1 MREDY
6 QRVYAEVR
14 LDAVISNMDNMK
26 ANIAPKTK
34 MIAVIKTDGYGHG
47 AIPIARELEG
57 LDYLFGFAV
66 ATAEEALILRHVGIK
81 KPILILGYTFPY
93 SYEKLI
99 EEEVRMAVFRED
111 TLKELS
117 EAAARLSE
125 RGIRKNAKVHI
136 KVDTGMSRIGVRSDE
151 KGLEFVK
158 RTFETE
164 GIEVEGIFTH
174 FARADESDKT
184 AAKKQLTEF
193 REFIGRIEEKT
204 GRKIPVKHCS
214 NSAGIVEIPDANM
227 DVVRAGIT
235 LYGLWPSNQVRKD
248 IVKLS
253 PALTL
258 YSHIVYIKEIEAGT
272 AVSYGGTYVADR
284 VRRVATIPVGYG
296 DGYPRGL
303 SGKGHILI
311 HGKKAPILGRV
322 CMDQFMVDVTE
333 IPEAAMGDR
342 VTLIG
347 REGQQ
352 EITME
357 LLGELS
363 GRFNYELACDITKR
377 VPRVYTKGGE
387 ILYTKDYYQD
397 F

>member
-136 KVDTGMSRIGVRSDE
+136 KVDTGMSRIGVRPDE

-253 PALTL
+253 PALSL

-296 DGYPRGL
+296 DG
-303 SGKGHILI
+303 
-311 HGKKAPILGRV
+311 
-322 CMDQFMVDVTE
+322 
-333 IPEAAMGDR
+333 
-342 VTLIG
+342 
-347 REGQQ
+347 
-352 EITME
+352 
-357 LLGELS
+357 
-363 GRFNYELACDITKR
+363 
-377 VPRVYTKGGE
+377 
-387 ILYTKDYYQD
+387 
-397 F
+397 

>member
-1 MREDY
+1 
-6 QRVYAEVR
+6 
-14 LDAVISNMDNMK
+14 
-26 ANIAPKTK
+26 
-34 MIAVIKTDGYGHG
+34 
-47 AIPIARELEG
+47 
-57 LDYLFGFAV
+57 
-66 ATAEEALILRHVGIK
+66 
-81 KPILILGYTFPY
+81 
-93 SYEKLI
+93 
-99 EEEVRMAVFRED
+99 
-111 TLKELS
+111 
-117 EAAARLSE
+117 
-125 RGIRKNAKVHI
+125 
-136 KVDTGMSRIGVRSDE
+136 
-151 KGLEFVK
+151 
-158 RTFETE
+158 
-164 GIEVEGIFTH
+164 
-174 FARADESDKT
+174 
-184 AAKKQLTEF
+184 
-193 REFIGRIEEKT
+193 
-204 GRKIPVKHCS
+204 
-214 NSAGIVEIPDANM
+214 M

-253 PALTL
+253 PALSL

>member
-26 ANIAPKTK
+26 VNIAPKTK

-193 REFIGRIEEKT
+193 REFIGQIEEKT

-214 NSAGIVEIPDANM
+214 NSAGIVEMPDANM

-253 PALTL
+253 PALSL

>member
-136 KVDTGMSRIGVRSDE
+136 KVDTGMSRIGVRPDE

-174 FARADESDKT
+174 LARADESDKT

-253 PALTL
+253 PALSL